1 MRKYQWRMSD
11 WLDSDVAVVT
21 GGASGN
27 GRRISL
33 ALAEFGADVV
43 VLDLQAEPREGGE
56 PTHEAVRSE
65 FGQRAT
71 FVECDV
77 SDVEQLRAGVD
88 AADEFGGVSVMV
100 NNAGVTQSDDFL
112 ETTEAEYDGLM
123 DVNVKGVFFGAQAA
137 ARKMAEDDREGSII
151 NVSSISG
158 LTGRGDGVRYC
169 TSKGAV
175 RLMTYALADALG
187 PRGIRVNAVHPG
199 LVETSMTTDDLSI
212 IGTDSAEQYRRM
224 TPLGTIGQPEDVAN
238 AVLYLA
244 SPLASFVNGE
254 SLTVDGGVTNTWGGG
269 WEE

>member
-1 MRKYQWRMSD
+1 MPD
-11 WLDSDVAVVT
+11 WLDTDVAVVT

-33 ALAEFGADVV
+33 TLAEFGADVV
-43 VLDLQAEPREGGE
+43 VLDLQEEPREGGR
-56 PTHEAVRSE
+56 PTHEKVRSE
-65 FGQRAT
+65 FGREAK

-77 SDVEQLRAGVD
+77 SDVAQVRAGVE

-112 ETTEAEYDGLM
+112 ETTEEEYHRLM
-123 DVNVKGVFFGAQAA
+123 GVNVKGVFFGAQAA
-137 ARKMAEDDREGSII
+137 ARRMVETDGGSII
-151 NVSSISG
+151 NISSISG

-175 RLMTYALADALG
+175 RLMTYALADKFG
-187 PRGIRVNAVHPG
+187 PHGVRVNAVHPG
-199 LVETSMTTDDLSI
+199 LVETSMTTEDLGV
-212 IGTDSAEQYRRM
+212 IGTESAEQYRRM
-224 TPLGTIGQPEDVAN
+224 TPLGTVGQPQDVAN

-269 WEE
+269 WED